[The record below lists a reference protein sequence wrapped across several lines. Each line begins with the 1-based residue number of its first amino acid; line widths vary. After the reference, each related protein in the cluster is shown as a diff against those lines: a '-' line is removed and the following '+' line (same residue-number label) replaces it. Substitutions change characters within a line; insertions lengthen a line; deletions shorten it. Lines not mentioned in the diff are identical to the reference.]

1 MDNEQQALIG
11 EFIDAAVQDSANA
24 QRLLAAAG
32 VDNDAFTSNP
42 KRRRRIMALSIPGRP
57 VRLYV
62 TRGTRAVRMAR
73 ARRVAWRLTMPQFM
87 LLLYDN
93 PEASARFRAMSPE
106 EMQKALEKYMAWTKK
121 PFTVDSKRL
130 AGDPGKVIRSANG
143 KARTTDGPFSETKE
157 VLGGFYLIEAADYD
171 DAVVRTN
178 DHPHLEYGGTIEV
191 RKLYGQ

>member
-1 MDNEQQALIG
+1 
-11 EFIDAAVQDSANA
+11 
-24 QRLLAAAG
+24 
-32 VDNDAFTSNP
+32 
-42 KRRRRIMALSIPGRP
+42 
-57 VRLYV
+57 
-62 TRGTRAVRMAR
+62 
-73 ARRVAWRLTMPQFM
+73 MPQFM

-93 PEASARFRAMSPE
+93 PEAAARFRAMSPE

-130 AGDPGKVIRSANG
+130 AGDPGKVIRSASG
-143 KARTTDGPFSETKE
+143 KPRATDGPFSETKE

-171 DAVVRTN
+171 EAVARTN